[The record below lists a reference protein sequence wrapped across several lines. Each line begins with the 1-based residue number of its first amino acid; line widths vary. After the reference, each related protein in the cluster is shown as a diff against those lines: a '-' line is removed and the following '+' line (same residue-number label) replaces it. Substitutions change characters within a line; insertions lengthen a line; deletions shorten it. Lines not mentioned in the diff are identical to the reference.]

1 LLIIFFEFHCRLFC
15 TVLDLF
21 KDGSIRPISP
31 ITKFDPT
38 KIKKA
43 FHHLPGDR
51 RIGAICIDFPQDPIT
66 FQADSYA
73 ENIRFRDD
81 RSYLLVGGFGG
92 LGKAAAMWLA
102 ERGAGSIIFL
112 SRSASAQAAAN
123 ANLLLELDA
132 LGCSV
137 QIVTGSVTDIT
148 TVDNLVA
155 NAAKPIAGVLH
166 LPIVSMVCSRRI
178 RTQLER

>member
-1 LLIIFFEFHCRLFC
+1 LIFEFHCRIFR

-21 KDGSIRPISP
+21 NEGSIQPISP
-31 ITKFDPT
+31 ITKFDPSE
-38 KIKKA
+38 IKEA
-43 FHHLPGDR
+43 FHHLHGDR
-51 RIGAICIDFPQDPIT
+51 RIGAVCIDFPQDPIT
-66 FQADSYA
+66 FQADFYA
-73 ENIRFRDD
+73 EKISFRSD

-112 SRSASAQAAAN
+112 SRSAFVQAAAN
-123 ANLLLELDA
+123 ANLLRELDA

-148 TVDNLVA
+148 TVENLVS
-155 NAAKPIAGVLH
+155 NATKPIAGVLH
-166 LPIVSMVCSRRI
+166 LPIVSMVRSRWIGTR
-178 RTQLER
+178 LERG